1 MKRTLISF
9 LNPLNLLVFLA
20 IGFVSVSATVKL
32 FAQDITLQEDPLPI
46 VSQIEIRQGFEII
59 EDWNFVPE
67 SIRIEIF
74 FSSRI
79 PNSAVSAF
87 REHAWLRSTSDQKPA
102 TGILNIHPSGYHLVW
117 IPIGPLQQGEVYEI
131 QPLPGMTLAPDFHSP
146 SVARALEFRVQSA
159 VMTKAS
165 GFQVRS
171 NLALR
176 ETRSFQFTSIAFL
189 DQSHA
194 ILTDSQS
201 RILLLQLDPITGES
215 QIPVEIAHLEGK
227 VVQATAI
234 KKISGSSDHELY
246 FSAIPSEVYSKL
258 SKTSASAPELLS
270 GSGSLHR
277 RRFHWDKSEEKA
289 IRWIDEE
296 VLLNGIPFTTSSAGP
311 RPLTALA
318 LADNEVLL
326 GLGPVSLISSSSS
339 SSSSD
344 QNNPQPETATDSDP
358 LPNSSHPLESA
369 ILRIHAETKAEIQQ
383 ALATSPPQLT
393 TISRK
398 CFLVTGIYQP
408 THLAINP
415 ALNLYL
421 SSSYPHLQ
429 NSAITAPEGAGVP
442 SIHYIP
448 GAQLIRI
455 DPGGFYGTPNQARSE
470 FVAFGGNPKPSIDP
484 WEQPEYPIGTFPL
497 TNFQE
502 EDLFSWGATKLPG
515 AMLSL
520 AAPHPLHDRFL
531 VGFGLPSAPIEV
543 ITLKPFGSLLDRHAL
558 LDSGNR
564 PVQFSYVRDMA
575 QAPNSVRIYLITDG
589 QVVTSEE
596 LQPGLWFIEPNP

>member
-1 MKRTLISF
+1 MKRTLISY
-9 LNPLNLLVFLA
+9 LHPLNLLVFLA
-20 IGFVSVSATVKL
+20 IWFVSVSEPVNL
-32 FAQDITLQEDPLPI
+32 FAQDIALQEDPFPI
-46 VSQIEIRQGFEII
+46 VSRIEIRQGSEII
-59 EDWNFVPE
+59 KDWNFVPE
-67 SIRIEIF
+67 SIHIEIF

-79 PNSAVSAF
+79 PNPAVSDF
-87 REHAWLRSTSDQKPA
+87 QEHVWLRSTSDQKPT
-102 TGILNIHPSGYHLVW
+102 TGILNIHPSGSHLVW
-117 IPIGPLQQGEVYEI
+117 IPIGPLQQDEVYEI
-131 QPLPGMTLAPDFHSP
+131 QALPGMTLAPDFLSP
-146 SVARALEFRVQSA
+146 SPSTGKVLEFRVQSA
-159 VMTKAS
+159 VTPKAS

-171 NLALR
+171 KLALR

-201 RILLLQLDPITGES
+201 RILLLELDPITGES
-215 QIPVEIAHLEGK
+215 QISVEIAHLEGQ

-234 KKISGSSDHELY
+234 RKISGSADHELY

-258 SKTSASAPELLS
+258 SKPTASALELLS
-270 GSGSLHR
+270 GLGSLHR
-277 RRFHWDKSEEKA
+277 RSFHWDKSKEKA

-296 VLLNGIPFTTSSAGP
+296 VLLDGIPFSTSSAGP

-318 LADNEVLL
+318 LADKEVLL
-326 GLGPVSLISSSSS
+326 GLGPIGSFGSASPRAIA
-339 SSSSD
+339 
-344 QNNPQPETATDSDP
+344 QNNPRPETETNSDP
-358 LPNSSHPLESA
+358 LPNRSHPLESA
-369 ILRIHAETKAEIQQ
+369 ILRIHPKTKAEIQQ
-383 ALATSPPQLT
+383 ALETSPLQHA
-393 TISRK
+393 TISRNY
-398 CFLVTGIYQP
+398 FLATGIYQP

-429 NSAITAPEGAGVP
+429 NIAITAPEGAGVP
-442 SIHYIP
+442 SIQYIP

-497 TNFQE
+497 ATFQE

-564 PVQFSYVRDMA
+564 PIQFSYVRDMA
-575 QAPNSVRIYLITDG
+575 QAPDSVRIYLITDG
-589 QVVTSEE
+589 QVDAEE
-596 LQPGLWFIEPNP
+596 LQPGLWFIEPSP

>member
-1 MKRTLISF
+1 MKRTLISY
-9 LNPLNLLVFLA
+9 LHPLNLLVFLA
-20 IGFVSVSATVKL
+20 MLFLSVAAPVNL
-32 FAQDITLQEDPLPI
+32 FAQGIALQEDPFPI
-46 VSQIEIRQGFEII
+46 VSRIEIRQGSEII

-87 REHAWLRSTSDQKPA
+87 QEHVWVRSTSDQKPA
-102 TGILNIHPSGYHLVW
+102 PGILNIHPSGYHLVW
-117 IPIGPLQQGEVYEI
+117 IPIGALQQDEVYEI
-131 QPLPGMTLAPDFHSP
+131 QAPPGMVLAPDFHSP
-146 SVARALEFRVQSA
+146 SAAKALEFRVQSV
-159 VMTKAS
+159 VMPKAS

-171 NLALR
+171 KLALR

-234 KKISGSSDHELY
+234 KKISGSADHELF
-246 FSAIPSEVYSKL
+246 FSVIPSEVYAKL
-258 SKTSASAPELLS
+258 SKPTASAPELLS
-270 GSGSLHR
+270 GLGSLHR

-296 VLLNGIPFTTSSAGP
+296 VLLNGIPFSTSSAGP

-318 LADNEVLL
+318 LTDDEVLL
-326 GLGPVSLISSSSS
+326 GLGPVGPNNKPQSET
-339 SSSSD
+339 D
-344 QNNPQPETATDSDP
+344 QAP
-358 LPNSSHPLESA
+358 LQHSSHPLESA
-369 ILRIHAETKAEIQQ
+369 IIRIHPETKAEIQN
-383 ALATSPPQLT
+383 ALTTSPQQLA
-393 TISRK
+393 TISRN
-398 CFLVTGIYQP
+398 CFLATGIYQP

-421 SSSYPHLQ
+421 SSSYSHLQ

-442 SIHYIP
+442 SIQYIP

-497 TNFQE
+497 ATFQE
-502 EDLFSWGATKLPG
+502 EDLFPWGANKLPG

-520 AAPHPLHDRFL
+520 AEPHPLHDRFL

-543 ITLKPFGSLLDRHAL
+543 ITLKPVGSLLDRHAL
-558 LDSGNR
+558 LNSSNR
-564 PVQFSYVRDMA
+564 PIQFSYVRDMA
-575 QAPNSVRIYLITDG
+575 QAPDSVRIYLITDG
-589 QVVTSEE
+589 QVDAEE
-596 LQPGLWFIEPNP
+596 LQPGLWFIEPTP